1 MKTALRRIFESS
13 AVIEIQDEPKIKSEP
28 AFVTTNESQQIGN
41 EEIEENCYWSSRGRG
56 IRGRPFVKRGNM
68 RANF

>member
-28 AFVTTNESQQIGN
+28 AFVTTIESKLEMKKSKKTVIGVV
-41 EEIEENCYWSSRGRG
+41 EGEGFVDVLSSKGE
-56 IRGRPFVKRGNM
+56 M
-68 RANF
+68 RANY